1 MKNKIK
7 SRVDIKELF
16 GILNYCR
23 SANSKGERKMINR
36 FIKPLGMREDKE
48 GNLYKVIGNS
58 PNVMWSCHT
67 DTVHSSKAGFRQTIY
82 LDSADNP
89 SKIFKNDK
97 EPLGADCGTGVWI
110 MMNMIRAN
118 IKGLYIFHRGEECGG
133 IGSSYIRD
141 TTPELLKNIDIA
153 IAFDRYGY
161 DSVITHQGGMRCC
174 SKEFGNALAN
184 LLQNVHF
191 YKLDDTGSFT
201 DTDNYAELVSECTNI
216 SVGYFEQHSN
226 KEYQDIPHAMSL
238 CNYMCEHGN
247 EFSKLPI
254 KRDPS
259 VVDYAWSG
267 KWAGTSRYDSYDVYD
282 NILVHAI
289 TDYPDIAADLLR
301 ESLGGHLSD
310 EEICQY
316 IETKYNGTSNY
327 L

>member
-1 MKNKIK
+1 MG
-7 SRVDIKELF
+7 S
-16 GILNYCR
+16 G
-23 SANSKGERKMINR
+23 
-36 FIKPLGMREDKE
+36 
-48 GNLYKVIGNS
+48 
-58 PNVMWSCHT
+58 HT
-67 DTVHSSKAGFRQTIY
+67 DTVHSAKAGFRQTIY

-201 DTDNYAELVSECTNI
+201 DTDNYAELVSECTDI
-216 SVGYFEQHSN
+216 SVGYFEQHSS